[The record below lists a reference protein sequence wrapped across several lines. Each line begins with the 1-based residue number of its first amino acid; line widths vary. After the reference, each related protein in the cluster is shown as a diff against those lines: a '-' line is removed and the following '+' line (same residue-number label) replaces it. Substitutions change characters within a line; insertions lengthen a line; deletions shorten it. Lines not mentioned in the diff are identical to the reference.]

1 MEILLLGTIHLGET
15 TDAIQLTAEEKN
27 QFQEQQFE
35 ILTNDLATFK
45 PDQIFVEYPYKLQH
59 ELHATYKNNSA
70 PDALQKNEIYQIG
83 FRLAN
88 KLSLDTITAVDWNE
102 EILGL
107 PGLEALSHGHCAH
120 EFKEIMQRANQLA
133 MNYSAKL
140 KEGNIIDLFKFINS
154 KEQNKLNHQIYL
166 DLLALEDDIAFNW
179 VVNYWYYRNLKIVQN
194 IQKSIKPSTKRTVL
208 IYGTGH
214 NYLLKQQ
221 LEDISNIQVIS
232 YDAYENIK

>member
-1 MEILLLGTIHLGET
+1 M
-15 TDAIQLTAEEKN
+15 
-27 QFQEQQFE
+27 QEQQFE

-45 PDQIFVEYPYKLQH
+45 PNQIFVEYPYKLQH
-59 ELHATYKNNSA
+59 ELHAIYKNNVAS
-70 PDALQKNEIYQIG
+70 PTLQRNEIYQIG

-102 EILGL
+102 EIHGL
-107 PGLEALSHGHCAH
+107 PGLETLSQGHCAH
-120 EFKEIMQRANQLA
+120 EFSEIMHRANQLA
-133 MNYSAKL
+133 TNYSAKL

-166 DLLALEDDIAFNW
+166 DLLALEDNSAFNW

-194 IQKSIKPSTKRTVL
+194 IRKSIKPSTKRAIL
-208 IYGTGH
+208 IYGAGH

-221 LEDISNIQVIS
+221 LEDITNVQVIS
-232 YDAYENIK
+232 YGDYVDY